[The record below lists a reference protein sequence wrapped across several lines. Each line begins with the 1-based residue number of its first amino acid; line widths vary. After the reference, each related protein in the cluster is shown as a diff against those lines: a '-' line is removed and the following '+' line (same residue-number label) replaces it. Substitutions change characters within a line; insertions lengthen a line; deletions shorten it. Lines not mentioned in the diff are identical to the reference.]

1 MRSPTLRFGLVAA
14 AHAALLLPL
23 LGNAPPAEP
32 APLPVFSARLLT
44 ATTAARDTP
53 AAATPALLKPSPA
66 RRPPPAP
73 SLVGSTASTSSP
85 SSMAATASAAAAGVA
100 VSTTS
105 APANLASA
113 ASGPSGAN
121 AVLAEARY
129 DAAYLHNPKPA
140 YPPASRRGG
149 EQGQVLL
156 RVTVAADGSAQAVQV
171 IAGSGFSRLD
181 QAALEAVRRWKF
193 VPAKRGDSPVDG
205 VVRVPINFS
214 LEDA

>member
-1 MRSPTLRFGLVAA
+1 MRYPTLRYGLVAA

-23 LGNAPPAEP
+23 LATPPAAEP
-32 APLPVFSARLLT
+32 APLQVFSARLI
-44 ATTAARDTP
+44 AAPAAASATP
-53 AAATPALLKPSPA
+53 AAAMPAAPKPSPA
-66 RRPPPAP
+66 RPTAPAP
-73 SLVGSTASTSSP
+73 SLANSTASSP
-85 SSMAATASAAAAGVA
+85 SSMAASAPASAAAA
-100 VSTTS
+100 STAAS
-105 APANLASA
+105 APAST
-113 ASGPSGAN
+113 ASGPSSPSGAST
-121 AVLAEARY
+121 VLAEARY
-129 DAAYLHNPKPA
+129 DAAYLHNPKPT

-156 RVTVAADGSAQAVQV
+156 RVAVAADGSAQAVQV

-193 VPAKRGDSPVDG
+193 VPAKRGDIPVDG

>member
-1 MRSPTLRFGLVAA
+1 MRFPTLRFGLVAA
-14 AHAALLLPL
+14 GHAALLLPL
-23 LGNAPPAEP
+23 LATPPAAEP
-32 APLPVFSARLLT
+32 APLQVFSARLIA

-53 AAATPALLKPSPA
+53 AAATPAPLKPSPA
-66 RRPPPAP
+66 RPTPPAP
-73 SLVGSTASTSSP
+73 SLIGSTASTSSP
-85 SSMAATASAAAAGVA
+85 SSMAASAPASTAVASTA

-105 APANLASA
+105 APTSPANS
-113 ASGPSGAN
+113 PSGAS

-156 RVTVAADGSAQAVQV
+156 RVAVAADGSAQAVHV

-193 VPAKRGDSPVDG
+193 VPAKRGDTPVDG

>member
-23 LGNAPPAEP
+23 LAKPPAAEP
-32 APLPVFSARLLT
+32 APLQVFSARLI
-44 ATTAARDTP
+44 AAPAAASAMP
-53 AAATPALLKPSPA
+53 AAATPAAPKPSPA
-66 RRPPPAP
+66 RPTEPAP
-73 SLVGSTASTSSP
+73 SLASSIASASSP
-85 SSMAATASAAAAGVA
+85 SSMAASAPASAAVASTAA
-100 VSTTS
+100 S
-105 APANLASA
+105 APTSP
-113 ASGPSGAN
+113 ASGPSSPSGAS

-156 RVTVAADGSAQAVQV
+156 RVAVAADGSAQAVQV

-193 VPAKRGDSPVDG
+193 VPAKRGDTPVDG